1 MRWTFGAL
9 LGLALAGTS
18 AALADDD
25 SRLKLARQVV
35 EIAHAGD
42 NMRAISPIMAQQRRA
57 LLSQQGNANKPEID
71 TYVKRFQERFDHEIP
86 DFVDLVAKEFTDDN
100 LANLL
105 VFYRTLAGQHLLGK
119 QQEIARGL
127 LLTGQEWRKPIG
139 EEVLC
144 EMQKD
149 KAAQALPNTSRR
161 RR

>member
-1 MRWTFGAL
+1 MRWTLVAL

-18 AALADDD
+18 AARADDD

-42 NMRAISPIMAQQRRA
+42 NMRAIMPIMAQQMRA
-57 LLSQQGNANKPEID
+57 LLSQQGNADKPEID

-86 DFVDLVAKEFTDDN
+86 DFVDLVAKVYAKEFTDDD

-105 VFYRTLAGQHLLGK
+105 VFYRTPTGQHLLGK
-119 QQEIARGL
+119 QQEIARGM
-127 LLTGQEWRKPIG
+127 LLTGQEWGKHIG
-139 EEVLC
+139 EEVLS

-149 KAAQALPNTSRR
+149 KAAQPPPKL
-161 RR
+161 